1 MCVESQSCVV
11 IQVYILALFICR
23 FLKDWYLSLCQRELL
38 WTTFSNVELTVLDS
52 DSRLR
57 WGAGLAHPDPLI
69 RVWISLV
76 PRRSLLPRCPREV
89 WERAGK
95 RTPSQYWQNTPEFR
109 AILPFALFPVSTTVR
124 NLSSSIVQRFI
135 GTNSRKK
142 FISRLVPVAAR
153 ESPLKLNKTWFRG
166 SFFKKPKLCF
176 SLWHARR
183 NSSCSNDGFSATF
196 SWSCRNL
203 TKGPPYLIWQYWL
216 GVLAVYLSVTSQL
229 TVEYRIDRAENA

>member
-1 MCVESQSCVV
+1 MCVESQWCVV

-23 FLKDWYLSLCQRELL
+23 FLKDWYLSLCQMELL
-38 WTTFSNVELTVLDS
+38 WTTFSNVEL
-52 DSRLR
+52 
-57 WGAGLAHPDPLI
+57 
-69 RVWISLV
+69 
-76 PRRSLLPRCPREV
+76 EV
-89 WERAGK
+89 H
-95 RTPSQYWQNTPEFR
+95 
-109 AILPFALFPVSTTVR
+109 
-124 NLSSSIVQRFI
+124 
-135 GTNSRKK
+135 
-142 FISRLVPVAAR
+142 RLVPVAAR
-153 ESPLKLNKTWFRG
+153 ECPLKLNKTWSRG
-166 SFFKKPKLCF
+166 SFFTKPKLCF